1 MYHYCKLLYFPLLSY
16 FREFRAVVSACL
28 YVQLSCLHCQ
38 TLAAYLMF
46 ANNLD
51 DDDDDDVVIPAFL

>member
-46 ANNLD
+46 CEQ
-51 DDDDDDVVIPAFL
+51 FK